1 MKKIL
6 VSVLCCA
13 LLMGGLTAC
22 SQKPAEAPVAQTA
35 DNEESVASSTAE
47 TTESKATESAESTL
61 SETIESEA
69 SSETSIENTTQ
80 EEVFY
85 VVELTSYN
93 NEKVKVIK
101 AYRELTGLGLK
112 EAKDTVDLAP
122 CVILETTDEEMA
134 NQYKTALEEAGATV
148 TINDGTTSTT
158 ETAAE
163 NTVASTSEAPDTG
176 ATFTVDSIF
185 YITDAGTVL
194 TGTVEQGCIKMGD
207 SVVIILED
215 GTEIPATVN
224 RIEVFGSLL
233 DKAEAGQNIGLG
245 FEEDIAKETVL
256 TAVSVDVVTE

>member
-22 SQKPAEAPVAQTA
+22 GQKLAEAP
-35 DNEESVASSTAE
+35 ESKTTETVESTA
-47 TTESKATESAESTL
+47 
-61 SETIESEA
+61 
-69 SSETSIENTTQ
+69 Q
-80 EEVFY
+80 EEVLY
-85 VVELTSYN
+85 VVELTSFN
-93 NEKVKVIK
+93 DSKVAVIK

-148 TINDGTTSTT
+148 TISNGTASETESTTSSEAPSETT
-158 ETAAE
+158 ETATTGIE
-163 NTVASTSEAPDTG
+163 TVTTG
-176 ATFTVDSIF
+176 GSFTVDSIF

-194 TGTVEQGCIKMGD
+194 TGTVNQGSIKMGD
-207 SVVIILED
+207 SVVIILEN
-215 GTEIPATVN
+215 GTEIPATIN
-224 RIEVFGSLL
+224 RIEVFGEFLEE
-233 DKAEAGQNIGLG
+233 AETGKNVGLG